1 MAAGAQQTKVVRVG
15 YVWSTNFAEGE
26 SDEEY
31 KSGYAYEYL
40 QKVAYYTGWEYQY
53 VYGDWSDIF
62 QMLVDGQVD
71 LMIGVSYTPERARI
85 MDFPDYPMGQENYYI
100 YVWQN
105 SALAN
110 LSASELVGLSI
121 GCTGGSMQNLSLEAW
136 NQEHGS
142 SCTIQTF
149 SGNIDM
155 YKAFASHTIDAVV
168 DTDNAIL
175 PTDGLVPLVKVGSS
189 DYYLAVRKNAEDIL
203 SELNTAL
210 EQIDHSDPY
219 YLQNLHSKF
228 FSETAIATTLT
239 APEKA
244 WLADHPVIRV
254 GYLNSYLPYCSKDG
268 SGQPTGVML
277 DIFSGIFAKLKV
289 DAQPQIQ
296 YTAFDNQQA
305 MVDAVKAG
313 DVDVIFPIGGDVWF
327 SESLG
332 LYQTAD
338 IAQILLDLVYKGDYA
353 HLTIEKIGV
362 NRNNLMQYMDS
373 VHRYPDAQVVFFD
386 STEDCLKAIVSG
398 SIDCTITNGLRTDG
412 LVRRDIYQ
420 SLNALEL
427 SDPFPICM
435 GVRRGETDLLIL
447 LNHGLNT
454 LDKNYVL
461 SSTYQYQDN
470 IYVYTPMDFLLE
482 NVLWVVT
489 GIVLFA
495 LVIILAA
502 YRDAQ
507 KTRRHLAQEKA
518 LTKNLE
524 DALEEAQCANQ
535 AKTIFLNNIS
545 HDIRTPM
552 NAIMGFTDIAMKY
565 NPKPEV
571 ENCLQKIR
579 ESSEHLLTLINDV
592 LDISR
597 IESGKIKFAPIG
609 VDIVEVADTV
619 LSIMYGFLSNRNITF
634 HTHLAIPETRYVLAD
649 AVRIREVLVNILG
662 NAVKFTGDGGSITFT
677 SDYLPG
683 ADDRH
688 MIVRY
693 RVTDTGVGMTKEFV
707 KHIFDE
713 FSQEESSARTYYK
726 GSGLG
731 MAISKRYVDLMDGN
745 ISVES
750 EKGKG
755 STFTVELPL
764 ELTEADKVQKQ
775 ASPGDSTDLTGVKI
789 LMAEDNDLNAE
800 IAMVQLEELGIHI
813 TRASDGKE
821 ALKIFASNQP
831 GTFDIIF
838 MDIMMPNMNGYE
850 ATKAI
855 RALQNRPD
863 ARTIPIIA
871 MTANAFAEDVQ
882 ASLDAGMNLSLIHI

>member
-1 MAAGAQQTKVVRVG
+1 MKKRLIALLLSLVLVAGLIWAGFAYFGFVSQTIYEESTAHLTEIFHQANQTLYNLVSVN
-15 YVWSTNFAEGE
+15 WSRMRMWVPYLEKAE
-26 SDEEY
+26 SDEEVL
-31 KSGYAYEYL
+31 AYVDQAREESNFTDFYFISRNGEYL
-40 QKVAYYTGWEYQY
+40 TLTGNRGYLDLRDQLPNLILEKQPIVVNSVVPDQPEIMVFAIPAKQGSYRGFDY
-53 VYGDWSDIF
+53 EAIAITYNNSD
-62 QMLVDGQVD
+62 LVD
-71 LMIGVSYTPERARI
+71 
-85 MDFPDYPMGQENYYI
+85 
-100 YVWQN
+100 
-105 SALAN
+105 ALK
-110 LSASELVGLSI
+110 LSAFAGQAS
-121 GCTGGSMQNLSLEAW
+121 
-136 NQEHGS
+136 
-142 SCTIQTF
+142 TF
-149 SGNIDM
+149 AVLPDGRV
-155 YKAFASHTIDAVV
+155 VV
-168 DTDNAIL
+168 DN
-175 PTDGLVPLVKVGSS
+175 GS
-189 DYYLAVRKNAEDIL
+189 EDM
-203 SELNTAL
+203 
-210 EQIDHSDPY
+210 Q
-219 YLQNLHSKF
+219 
-228 FSETAIATTLT
+228 
-239 APEKA
+239 
-244 WLADHPVIRV
+244 
-254 GYLNSYLPYCSKDG
+254 
-268 SGQPTGVML
+268 
-277 DIFSGIFAKLKV
+277 DIH
-289 DAQPQIQ
+289 
-296 YTAFDNQQA
+296 N
-305 MVDAVKAG
+305 
-313 DVDVIFPIGGDVWF
+313 
-327 SESLG
+327 
-332 LYQTAD
+332 
-338 IAQILLDLVYKGDYA
+338 
-353 HLTIEKIGV
+353 
-362 NRNNLMQYMDS
+362 
-373 VHRYPDAQVVFFD
+373 
-386 STEDCLKAIVSG
+386 
-398 SIDCTITNGLRTDG
+398 
-412 LVRRDIYQ
+412 
-420 SLNALEL
+420 
-427 SDPFPICM
+427 
-435 GVRRGETDLLIL
+435 
-447 LNHGLNT
+447 
-454 LDKNYVL
+454 
-461 SSTYQYQDN
+461 
-470 IYVYTPMDFLLE
+470 
-482 NVLWVVT
+482 
-489 GIVLFA
+489 LFA
-495 LVIILAA
+495 LLEKSERLTDEEITALQADFLAGNSSSIVFDVDGSSYYLVYEPANFQNWTVLGIVPTDVVNSSMNKLQSTTMLVVSGIAIALAVMLLLLVIQQNRQKLRRKDNELLARDELFSKLSINVDDVFLMMDANDLRVEYVSPNIEKLVGISEQQVLDDIREIEHLIRTDESVHILDQLSTILPGEQREWDRE
-502 YRDAQ
+502 YIHQ
-507 KTRRHLAQEKA
+507 KTGEELWFRVVVFCTDIQGEKKYI
-518 LTKNLE
+518 LDLSDRTKDKKINQRLE
-524 DALEEAQCANQ
+524 DAFHTAENANR
-535 AKTIFLNNIS
+535 AKTTFLNNMS

-552 NAIMGFTDIAMKY
+552 NAIIGFTNIAMKHE
-565 NPKPEV
+565 PEPEV
-571 ENCLQKIR
+571 RGCLEKIR
-579 ESSEHLLTLINDV
+579 ESSDHLLTLINDV

-775 ASPGDSTDLTGVKI
+775 ASPGDSTDLAGVKI

-838 MDIMMPNMNGYE
+838 MDIMMPKMNGYE

-882 ASLDAGMNLSLIHI
+882 ASLDAGMNDHLSKPIVMDEVVKTIARNLNR

>member
-1 MAAGAQQTKVVRVG
+1 MKKRWIALLLVLVLAAGVIWAGSAYFDFVAQTIFDESTAHLTEIFHQANQQLYNLVSDN
-15 YVWSTNFAEGE
+15 WSRMRMWAPYIEKTQ
-26 SDEEY
+26 SDEEI
-31 KSGYAYEYL
+31 
-40 QKVAYYTGWEYQY
+40 VAYVNQAREESNFTNFYFISRDGKYITLSEDRGYLDLREQLPTLILDDQPIVVNSVVPDKPEIMVFAIPTERDSFRGFDYEAIAITY
-53 VYGDWSDIF
+53 NNSDMVEALKISAF
-62 QMLVDGQVD
+62 NGQASTYAVLPDGRIAVDNSSEAMDNVHNLFVLLEESKSLTDDQITALQQDFLSGNSGS
-71 LMIGVSYTPERARI
+71 LLFKINGVS
-85 MDFPDYPMGQENYYI
+85 NYLVYESANF
-100 YVWQN
+100 QN
-105 SALAN
+105 WTVVGIVPADVVNSSMNELQTTTITVVSAIAIAMAVML
-110 LSASELVGLSI
+110 LLLVI
-121 GCTGGSMQNLSLEAW
+121 IQNRQKLK
-136 NQEHGS
+136 Q
-142 SCTIQTF
+142 
-149 SGNIDM
+149 
-155 YKAFASHTIDAVV
+155 K
-168 DTDNAIL
+168 DNAL
-175 PTDGLVPLVKVGSS
+175 
-189 DYYLAVRKNAEDIL
+189 LARDELFSKL
-203 SELNTAL
+203 SVN
-210 EQIDHSDPY
+210 
-219 YLQNLHSKF
+219 
-228 FSETAIATTLT
+228 
-239 APEKA
+239 
-244 WLADHPVIRV
+244 
-254 GYLNSYLPYCSKDG
+254 
-268 SGQPTGVML
+268 
-277 DIFSGIFAKLKV
+277 V
-289 DAQPQIQ
+289 DDV
-296 YTAFDNQQA
+296 FL
-305 MVDAVKAG
+305 MVDAK
-313 DVDVIFPIGGDVWF
+313 
-327 SESLG
+327 
-332 LYQTAD
+332 
-338 IAQILLDLVYKGDYA
+338 DLRVEYVSPN
-353 HLTIEKIGV
+353 IEKLVGISE
-362 NRNNLMQYMDS
+362 Q
-373 VHRYPDAQVVFFD
+373 QVFD
-386 STEDCLKAIVSG
+386 DIHEIEHL
-398 SIDCTITNGLRTDG
+398 LRTDESEHI
-412 LVRRDIYQ
+412 LDQ
-420 SLNALEL
+420 L
-427 SDPFPICM
+427 SDILP
-435 GVRRGETDLLIL
+435 GEQRLWDREYIHQITGEELWFRVAAFCTDIQGEAKYIL
-447 LNHGLNT
+447 DLSDRT
-454 LDKNYVL
+454 KDKKINQKLADAVH
-461 SSTYQYQDN
+461 TA
-470 IYVYTPMDFLLE
+470 E
-482 NVLWVVT
+482 N
-489 GIVLFA
+489 
-495 LVIILAA
+495 
-502 YRDAQ
+502 
-507 KTRRHLAQEKA
+507 
-518 LTKNLE
+518 
-524 DALEEAQCANQ
+524 ANR
-535 AKTIFLNNIS
+535 AKTIFLNNMS

-565 NPKPEV
+565 HPKPEV

-609 VDIVEVADTV
+609 VDIVEVTDTV

-693 RVTDTGVGMTKEFV
+693 RVTDTGVGMTKEFL

-713 FSQEESSARTYYK
+713 FSQEESSARTHYK

-731 MAISKRYVDLMDGN
+731 MAISKRYVDLMGGN

-775 ASPGDSTDLTGVKI
+775 ASPGGSIDLTGVKI

-882 ASLDAGMNLSLIHI
+882 ASLDAGMNDHLSKPIVMEEVIKTIARNIRQ

>member
-1 MAAGAQQTKVVRVG
+1 MKKRWIALLLVLVLAAGVIWAGSAYFDFVAQTIFDESTAHLTEIFHQANQQLYNLVSVN
-15 YVWSTNFAEGE
+15 WSRMRMWAPYIEKTQ
-26 SDEEY
+26 SDEEI
-31 KSGYAYEYL
+31 
-40 QKVAYYTGWEYQY
+40 VAYVNQAREESNFTNFYFI
-53 VYGDWSDIF
+53 SR
-62 QMLVDGQVD
+62 DGKYITLSEGRGYLD
-71 LMIGVSYTPERARI
+71 LRE
-85 MDFPDYPMGQENYYI
+85 Q
-100 YVWQN
+100 
-105 SALAN
+105 
-110 LSASELVGLSI
+110 
-121 GCTGGSMQNLSLEAW
+121 
-136 NQEHGS
+136 
-142 SCTIQTF
+142 
-149 SGNIDM
+149 
-155 YKAFASHTIDAVV
+155 
-168 DTDNAIL
+168 L
-175 PTDGLVPLVKVGSS
+175 PTLILDDQPIVVNSVVPDKPEIMVFAIPTERGSFRGF
-189 DYYLAVRKNAEDIL
+189 DYE
-203 SELNTAL
+203 
-210 EQIDHSDPY
+210 
-219 YLQNLHSKF
+219 
-228 FSETAIATTLT
+228 AIAIT
-239 APEKA
+239 
-244 WLADHPVIRV
+244 
-254 GYLNSYLPYCSKDG
+254 YNNSDMVEALKISAFNGQASTYAVLPDG
-268 SGQPTGVML
+268 R
-277 DIFSGIFAKLKV
+277 IAV
-289 DAQPQIQ
+289 D
-296 YTAFDNQQA
+296 NS
-305 MVDAVKAG
+305 
-313 DVDVIFPIGGDVWF
+313 
-327 SESLG
+327 SE
-332 LYQTAD
+332 A
-338 IAQILLDLVYKGDYA
+338 
-353 HLTIEKIGV
+353 
-362 NRNNLMQYMDS
+362 MDS
-373 VHRYPDAQVVFFD
+373 VHNLFVLLEESKSLTDDQITALQQDFL
-386 STEDCLKAIVSG
+386 SGNSG
-398 SIDCTITNGLRTDG
+398 SLLFKINGVSNYLVYESANFQNWTVVGIVPADVVNSSMNELQTTTITVVSAITIAMAVMLLLLVIIQNRQKLKQKDNALLARDELFSKLSVNVDDVFLMVDAKDLRVEYVSPNIEKLVGISEQQVFDDIHEIEHLLRTDESEHI
-412 LVRRDIYQ
+412 LDQ
-420 SLNALEL
+420 L
-427 SDPFPICM
+427 SDILP
-435 GVRRGETDLLIL
+435 GEQRLWDREYIHQITGEELWFRVAAFCTDIQGEAKYIL
-447 LNHGLNT
+447 DLSDRT
-454 LDKNYVL
+454 KDKKINQKLADAVH
-461 SSTYQYQDN
+461 TA
-470 IYVYTPMDFLLE
+470 E
-482 NVLWVVT
+482 N
-489 GIVLFA
+489 
-495 LVIILAA
+495 
-502 YRDAQ
+502 
-507 KTRRHLAQEKA
+507 
-518 LTKNLE
+518 
-524 DALEEAQCANQ
+524 ANR
-535 AKTIFLNNIS
+535 AKTIFLNNMS

-565 NPKPEV
+565 HPKPEV

-693 RVTDTGVGMTKEFV
+693 RVTDTGVGMTKEFL

-713 FSQEESSARTYYK
+713 FSQEESSARTHYK

-731 MAISKRYVDLMDGN
+731 MAISKRYVDLMGGN

-838 MDIMMPNMNGYE
+838 MDIMMPKMNGYE

-882 ASLDAGMNLSLIHI
+882 ASLDAGMNDHLSKPIVMEEVIKAIARNIRQ

>member
-1 MAAGAQQTKVVRVG
+1 MKKRWIALLLVLVLAAGVIWAGSAYFDFVAQTIFDESTAHLTEIFHQANQQLYNLVSDN
-15 YVWSTNFAEGE
+15 WSRMRMWAPYIEKTQ
-26 SDEEY
+26 SDEEI
-31 KSGYAYEYL
+31 
-40 QKVAYYTGWEYQY
+40 VAYVNQAREESNFTNFYF
-53 VYGDWSDIF
+53 IPR
-62 QMLVDGQVD
+62 DGKYITLSEDRGYLD
-71 LMIGVSYTPERARI
+71 LRE
-85 MDFPDYPMGQENYYI
+85 Q
-100 YVWQN
+100 
-105 SALAN
+105 
-110 LSASELVGLSI
+110 
-121 GCTGGSMQNLSLEAW
+121 
-136 NQEHGS
+136 
-142 SCTIQTF
+142 
-149 SGNIDM
+149 
-155 YKAFASHTIDAVV
+155 
-168 DTDNAIL
+168 L
-175 PTDGLVPLVKVGSS
+175 PTLILDDQPIVVNSVVPDKPEIMVFAIPTERDSFRGF
-189 DYYLAVRKNAEDIL
+189 DYE
-203 SELNTAL
+203 
-210 EQIDHSDPY
+210 
-219 YLQNLHSKF
+219 
-228 FSETAIATTLT
+228 AIAIT
-239 APEKA
+239 
-244 WLADHPVIRV
+244 
-254 GYLNSYLPYCSKDG
+254 YNNSDMVEALKISAFNGQASTYAVLPDG
-268 SGQPTGVML
+268 R
-277 DIFSGIFAKLKV
+277 IAV
-289 DAQPQIQ
+289 D
-296 YTAFDNQQA
+296 NS
-305 MVDAVKAG
+305 
-313 DVDVIFPIGGDVWF
+313 
-327 SESLG
+327 SE
-332 LYQTAD
+332 A
-338 IAQILLDLVYKGDYA
+338 
-353 HLTIEKIGV
+353 
-362 NRNNLMQYMDS
+362 MDS
-373 VHRYPDAQVVFFD
+373 VHNLFVLLEESKSLTDDQITALQQDFL
-386 STEDCLKAIVSG
+386 SGNSG
-398 SIDCTITNGLRTDG
+398 SLLFKINGVSNYLVYESANFQNWTVVGIVPADVVNSSMNELQTTTITVVSAIAIAMAVMLLLLVIIQNRQKLKQKDNALLARDELFSKLSVNVDDVFLMVDAKDLRVEYVSPNIEKLVGISEQQVFDDIHEIEHLLRTDESEHI
-412 LVRRDIYQ
+412 LDQ
-420 SLNALEL
+420 L
-427 SDPFPICM
+427 SDILPGEQRLWDREYIHQITGEELWFRVAAFCTDIQ
-435 GVRRGETDLLIL
+435 GETKYILDLSDR
-447 LNHGLNT
+447 T
-454 LDKNYVL
+454 KDKKINQKLADAVH
-461 SSTYQYQDN
+461 TA
-470 IYVYTPMDFLLE
+470 E
-482 NVLWVVT
+482 N
-489 GIVLFA
+489 
-495 LVIILAA
+495 
-502 YRDAQ
+502 
-507 KTRRHLAQEKA
+507 
-518 LTKNLE
+518 
-524 DALEEAQCANQ
+524 ANR
-535 AKTIFLNNIS
+535 AKTIFLNNMS

-565 NPKPEV
+565 HPKPEV

-609 VDIVEVADTV
+609 VDIVEVTDTV

-634 HTHLAIPETRYVLAD
+634 HTHLAVPETRYVLAD

-693 RVTDTGVGMTKEFV
+693 RVTDTGVGMTKEFL

-713 FSQEESSARTYYK
+713 FSQEESSARTHYK

-731 MAISKRYVDLMDGN
+731 MAISKRYVDLMGGN

-838 MDIMMPNMNGYE
+838 MDIMMPKMNGYE

-882 ASLDAGMNLSLIHI
+882 ASLDAGMNDHLSKPIVMEEVIKTIARNIRQ

>member
-1 MAAGAQQTKVVRVG
+1 MKKRLTALLLSLVLVAGVIWAGSAYFDFVSQTIYEESTAHLTEIFHQANQQLYNLVSVN
-15 YVWSTNFAEGE
+15 WSRMRMWVPYLEKAE
-26 SDEEY
+26 SDEEVL
-31 KSGYAYEYL
+31 AYVDQAREESNFTDFYFISRNGEYL
-40 QKVAYYTGWEYQY
+40 TLTGNRGYLDLRDQLPNLILEKQPIVVNSVVPDQPEIMVFAIPAKQGSYRGFDY
-53 VYGDWSDIF
+53 EAIAITYNNSD
-62 QMLVDGQVD
+62 MV
-71 LMIGVSYTPERARI
+71 
-85 MDFPDYPMGQENYYI
+85 N
-100 YVWQN
+100 
-105 SALAN
+105 ALKI
-110 LSASELVGLSI
+110 S
-121 GCTGGSMQNLSLEAW
+121 
-136 NQEHGS
+136 
-142 SCTIQTF
+142 
-149 SGNIDM
+149 
-155 YKAFASHTIDAVV
+155 AFAGQASTYAVLPDGRIAV
-168 DTDNAIL
+168 DN
-175 PTDGLVPLVKVGSS
+175 SS
-189 DYYLAVRKNAEDIL
+189 EA
-203 SELNTAL
+203 
-210 EQIDHSDPY
+210 
-219 YLQNLHSKF
+219 
-228 FSETAIATTLT
+228 
-239 APEKA
+239 
-244 WLADHPVIRV
+244 
-254 GYLNSYLPYCSKDG
+254 
-268 SGQPTGVML
+268 
-277 DIFSGIFAKLKV
+277 
-289 DAQPQIQ
+289 
-296 YTAFDNQQA
+296 
-305 MVDAVKAG
+305 
-313 DVDVIFPIGGDVWF
+313 
-327 SESLG
+327 
-332 LYQTAD
+332 
-338 IAQILLDLVYKGDYA
+338 
-353 HLTIEKIGV
+353 
-362 NRNNLMQYMDS
+362 MDS
-373 VHRYPDAQVVFFD
+373 VHNLFVLLEESKSLTDDQITALQQDFLSGNSGSLLFKINGVSNYLVYESANFQNWTVVGIVPTDVVNSSMNKLQSTTMLVVSGIAIALAVMLLLLVIQQNRQKLRRKDNELLARDELFSKLSVNVDDVFLMVDANDLRVEYVSPNIEKLVGISEQQVLDDIHEIEHLIRTDESVHILDQLSTILPGEQREWDREYIHQKTGEELWFRVVVF
-386 STEDCLKAIVSG
+386 
-398 SIDCTITNGLRTDG
+398 CT
-412 LVRRDIYQ
+412 DIQGEKKYI
-420 SLNALEL
+420 LDL
-427 SDPFPICM
+427 SD
-435 GVRRGETDLLIL
+435 RTK
-447 LNHGLNT
+447 
-454 LDKNYVL
+454 DKKIN
-461 SSTYQYQDN
+461 Q
-470 IYVYTPMDFLLE
+470 
-482 NVLWVVT
+482 
-489 GIVLFA
+489 
-495 LVIILAA
+495 
-502 YRDAQ
+502 R
-507 KTRRHLAQEKA
+507 
-518 LTKNLE
+518 LE
-524 DALEEAQCANQ
+524 DAFHTAENANR
-535 AKTIFLNNIS
+535 AKTTFLNNMS

-552 NAIMGFTDIAMKY
+552 NAIIGFTNIAMKHE
-565 NPKPEV
+565 PKPEV
-571 ENCLQKIR
+571 RGCLEKIR
-579 ESSEHLLTLINDV
+579 ESSDHLLTLINDV

-731 MAISKRYVDLMDGN
+731 MAISKRYVDLMGGN

-775 ASPGDSTDLTGVKI
+775 ASPGDSTDLAGVKI

-838 MDIMMPNMNGYE
+838 MDIMMPKMNGYE

-882 ASLDAGMNLSLIHI
+882 ASLDAGMNDHLSKPIVIDEVVKTIARNLNR

>member
-1 MAAGAQQTKVVRVG
+1 MKKRWIALLLVLVLAAGVIWAGSAYFDFVAQTIFDESTAHLTEIFHQANQQLYNLVSDN
-15 YVWSTNFAEGE
+15 WSRMRMWAPYIEKTQ
-26 SDEEY
+26 SDEEI
-31 KSGYAYEYL
+31 
-40 QKVAYYTGWEYQY
+40 VAYVNQAREESNFTNFYFI
-53 VYGDWSDIF
+53 SR
-62 QMLVDGQVD
+62 DGKYITLSEGRGYLD
-71 LMIGVSYTPERARI
+71 LRE
-85 MDFPDYPMGQENYYI
+85 Q
-100 YVWQN
+100 
-105 SALAN
+105 
-110 LSASELVGLSI
+110 
-121 GCTGGSMQNLSLEAW
+121 
-136 NQEHGS
+136 
-142 SCTIQTF
+142 
-149 SGNIDM
+149 
-155 YKAFASHTIDAVV
+155 
-168 DTDNAIL
+168 L
-175 PTDGLVPLVKVGSS
+175 PTLILDDQPIIVNSVVPDKPEIMVFAIPTERDSFRGF
-189 DYYLAVRKNAEDIL
+189 DYE
-203 SELNTAL
+203 
-210 EQIDHSDPY
+210 
-219 YLQNLHSKF
+219 
-228 FSETAIATTLT
+228 AIAIT
-239 APEKA
+239 
-244 WLADHPVIRV
+244 
-254 GYLNSYLPYCSKDG
+254 YNNSDMVEALKISAFNGQASTYAVLPDG
-268 SGQPTGVML
+268 R
-277 DIFSGIFAKLKV
+277 IAV
-289 DAQPQIQ
+289 D
-296 YTAFDNQQA
+296 NS
-305 MVDAVKAG
+305 
-313 DVDVIFPIGGDVWF
+313 
-327 SESLG
+327 SE
-332 LYQTAD
+332 A
-338 IAQILLDLVYKGDYA
+338 
-353 HLTIEKIGV
+353 
-362 NRNNLMQYMDS
+362 MDS
-373 VHRYPDAQVVFFD
+373 VHNLFVLLEESKSLTDDQITALQQDFL
-386 STEDCLKAIVSG
+386 SGNSG
-398 SIDCTITNGLRTDG
+398 SLLFKINGVSNYLVYESANFQNWTVVGIVPADVVNSSMNELQTTTITVVSAITIAMAVMLLLLVIIQNRQKLKQKDNALLARDELFSKLSVNVDDVFLMVDAKDLRVEYVSPNIEKLVGISEQQVFDDIHEIEHLLRTDESEHI
-412 LVRRDIYQ
+412 LDQ
-420 SLNALEL
+420 L
-427 SDPFPICM
+427 SDILP
-435 GVRRGETDLLIL
+435 GEQRLWDREYIHQITGEELWFRVAAFCTDIQGEAKYIL
-447 LNHGLNT
+447 DLSDRT
-454 LDKNYVL
+454 KDKKINQKLADAVH
-461 SSTYQYQDN
+461 TA
-470 IYVYTPMDFLLE
+470 E
-482 NVLWVVT
+482 N
-489 GIVLFA
+489 
-495 LVIILAA
+495 
-502 YRDAQ
+502 
-507 KTRRHLAQEKA
+507 
-518 LTKNLE
+518 
-524 DALEEAQCANQ
+524 ANR
-535 AKTIFLNNIS
+535 AKTIFLNNMS

-552 NAIMGFTDIAMKY
+552 NAIIGFTNIARKY
-565 NPKPEV
+565 HPKPEV

-731 MAISKRYVDLMDGN
+731 MAISKRYVDLMGGN

-775 ASPGDSTDLTGVKI
+775 ASPGDSTDLAGVKI

-838 MDIMMPNMNGYE
+838 MDIMMPKMNGYE

-855 RALQNRPD
+855 RTLQNRPD

-882 ASLDAGMNLSLIHI
+882 ASLDAGMNDHLSKPIVMEEVIKTIARNIRQ